1 MSEIFSTKKHKSP
14 GPPGP
19 TKYRND
25 MEIIRSEKGKNKG
38 KISVARTLAT
48 MRKREK
54 WEADAAELNI
64 GYIRE
69 CASKLS
75 KTIGREFSISHTA
88 EMGNQI
94 IIIRTA

>member
-1 MSEIFSTKKHKSP
+1 
-14 GPPGP
+14 
-19 TKYRND
+19 

-48 MRKREK
+48 LRKRER
-54 WEADAAELNI
+54 WEADASELNI

-69 CASKLS
+69 CASKLA
-75 KTIGREFSISHTA
+75 KTMGREFSVSNTA
-88 EMGNQI
+88 EMGTKI

>member
-1 MSEIFSTKKHKSP
+1 
-14 GPPGP
+14 
-19 TKYRND
+19 

-48 MRKREK
+48 LRKREK

-75 KTIGREFSISHTA
+75 KTMGREFSVSHTA
-88 EMGNQI
+88 EMGSKI
-94 IIIRTA
+94 VIIRTL